1 MSIPKMANAMGYIDD
16 DLVTGAIEYK
26 RTKKKNSWMKWG
38 AMAACLCLVVGLAIP
53 MLNNDNSEPMG
64 FETVVEI
71 KQATNNAEYLTAGS
85 IYLPSVV
92 QVEEPQLSKQFSAE
106 LSNHYSVVS
115 ETVFTY
121 EDIVS
126 FADNAKS
133 AGWFGDYSIEV
144 SGGKYVIT
152 NNAISNSLKMENKGG
167 NDICTAFMQDSGL
180 SDWLFKNGI
189 SVIESPWFT
198 DTYNLIIDG
207 NVFADSIVIDLNDNG
222 SVAGCEL
229 NIKGYETTKQKLSLV
244 GVDTALENVFFIDKD
259 NLLTNEELYIA
270 NVQVMHINGLPM
282 YFFTGNPVKDTN
294 VSDKAIEGY
303 AFAFIVVDSVAS
315 QVSTLVDSLTAE

>member
-1 MSIPKMANAMGYIDD
+1 MSIPKMAKAMGYIDD
-16 DLVTGAIEYK
+16 DLVTGAVEYK

-53 MLNNDNSEPMG
+53 MLNNDNPGPMG

-71 KQATNNAEYLTAGS
+71 KQATNNAEYLSADS

-92 QVEEPQLSKQFSAE
+92 QVEEPQLSKQFPAE

-121 EDIVS
+121 EDIGS

-152 NNAISNSLKMENKGG
+152 NNDLSNSLKMENKGG

-180 SDWLFKNGI
+180 SDWLSKNGI
-189 SVIESPWFT
+189 SITESPWFT
-198 DTYNLIIDG
+198 DTYNLTIDG
-207 NVFADSIVIDLNDNG
+207 NVFADGIVIDLNDNG

-229 NIKGYETTKQKLSLV
+229 NIKGYETTEQKLSLV
-244 GVDTALENVFFIDKD
+244 GVDTALENVFFIDND
-259 NLLTNEELYIA
+259 NLLTNEEMYIA

-282 YFFTGNPVKDTN
+282 YFFTGNPVEGAN
-294 VSDKAIEGY
+294 VSNTAIEGY
-303 AFAFIVVDSVAS
+303 AFAFVVEDSIAE
-315 QVSTLVDSLTAE
+315 QVSTLVDSLADK

>member
-1 MSIPKMANAMGYIDD
+1 MSIPKMAKAMGYIDD
-16 DLVTGAIEYK
+16 DLVSGAVEYK
-26 RTKKKNSWMKWG
+26 RTKKKNSWLKWG
-38 AMAACLCLVVGLAIP
+38 AMAACLCLVVSLAIP
-53 MLNNDNSEPMG
+53 MLNNDSPEPMG

-71 KQATNNAEYLTAGS
+71 KQVTNNAEYLSADS

-126 FADNAKS
+126 FADKAKS

-152 NNAISNSLKMENKGG
+152 NNGLSNSLKMENKGG
-167 NDICTAFMQDSGL
+167 HEICTAFMQDSGL

-189 SVIESPWFT
+189 SVTESPWFT

-270 NVQVMHINGLPM
+270 NVQVIHVNGLPM

-315 QVSTLVDSLTAE
+315 QVSTLVDSLIDK

>member
-38 AMAACLCLVVGLAIP
+38 AMAACLCLVVGIAIP
-53 MLNNDNSEPMG
+53 MLNNDSSEPMG

-71 KQATNNAEYLTAGS
+71 KQATNNAEYLSADS

-92 QVEEPQLSKQFSAE
+92 QVEEPQLSKQFPAE

-222 SVAGCEL
+222 SVVGCEL

-259 NLLTNEELYIA
+259 NLLTNEEMYIA

-282 YFFTGNPVKDTN
+282 YFFTGNPVEGAN
-294 VSDKAIEGY
+294 VSDTAIEGY